1 MPTPAPTAAQTAAL
15 TRRINHHLSPQ
26 GRRLRRCPDGDPMR
40 LRAGAYF
47 IESQAGLVVQTHVDP
62 QSLARSLGLTP

>member
-1 MPTPAPTAAQTAAL
+1 
-15 TRRINHHLSPQ
+15 
-26 GRRLRRCPDGDPMR
+26 MR

-62 QSLARSLGLTP
+62 QSLARSLGL